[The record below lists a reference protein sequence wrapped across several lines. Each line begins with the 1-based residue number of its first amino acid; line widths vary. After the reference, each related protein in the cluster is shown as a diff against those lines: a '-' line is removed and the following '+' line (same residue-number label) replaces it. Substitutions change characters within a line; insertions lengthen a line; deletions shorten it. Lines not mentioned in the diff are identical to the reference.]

1 MAAGLDAVRGQRGG
15 PAAAYAPAVLRPTTA
30 LVCAAILVSG
40 CSGGPGGP
48 ADPSSPPPTS
58 GSPAAP
64 AADDDEITES
74 DFEAVAALL
83 DVRAEALLGGDRR
96 AFLATLDPGNRR
108 LRRAQEQLF
117 DNVQAL
123 PVDKLYYGFTDT
135 GLVPADVRGDD
146 PTMRPPVFEHL
157 ELTGVFA
164 APVANQ
170 VSMTFV
176 ERGDR
181 WLVGHEDV
189 DETFEAQVRPWFG
202 VPIEAAGDDDLLVL
216 TDRGADVGA
225 EELLGSTR
233 EALAE
238 AADVLD
244 EDADRPLLVDA
255 TSNGLTFELSNASG
269 EEAAAVSYSVGAA
282 DRKGE
287 EPRARAGSVVKAN
300 PTDVEALVDNDT
312 TLRHELAHFLL
323 DGYGDTNPQWVTE
336 GIAEYVGYAPG
347 LLADSVASDD
357 RLPRRIAGRDV
368 ELTPSGL
375 WGNDPQLD
383 YLTAH
388 AFAEHLITTY
398 GLDRYREM
406 MDVFKRRARSSPVV
420 FGEGIVDEVLRQV
433 YGVGEREVARAG
445 FALLEGLSD

>member
-1 MAAGLDAVRGQRGG
+1 MAADLDASRVQRRRLT
-15 PAAAYAPAVLRPTTA
+15 AAYAPAVLRRTPA
-30 LVCAAILVSG
+30 LVCAALLVSG
-40 CSGGPGGP
+40 CSGIPGGP
-48 ADPSSPPPTS
+48 DEPSTSSPATGSASTPPV
-58 GSPAAP
+58 
-64 AADDDEITES
+64 DDDEITES

-83 DVRAEALLGGDRR
+83 EKRAKALLRGDRR
-96 AFLATLDPGNRR
+96 AFLTTLDPGNRR
-108 LRRAQEQLF
+108 LRRTQERLF

-123 PVDKLYYGFTDT
+123 PVDKLYYGFTNT
-135 GLVPADVRGDD
+135 GLVPAEVRGDD
-146 PTMRPPVFEHL
+146 PTMRPPVHEHL
-157 ELTGVFA
+157 ELSGVFA

-181 WLVGHEDV
+181 WLLGHEDV

-202 VPIEAAGDDDLLVL
+202 VPIEAAGDADLLVL

-269 EEAAAVSYSVGAA
+269 EEAAAVSYTVGAK
-282 DRKGE
+282 DRAGE
-287 EPRARAGSVVKAN
+287 EFRALAGSVVKAN
-300 PTDVEALVDNDT
+300 PTDVDALVDNDT
-312 TLRHELAHFLL
+312 TLRHELTHFLL
-323 DGYGDTNPQWVTE
+323 DGYGDSNPQWVTE

-347 LLADSVASDD
+347 LLRDSVARDD
-357 RLPRRIAGRDV
+357 RLPRLIARRDV

-375 WGNDPQLD
+375 WGNDPRLD

-406 MDVFKRRARSSPVV
+406 MDVFKRRARTTPIV

-433 YGVGEREVARAG
+433 YGVGSREVARAG